1 MLSCIRQHIQSLA
14 KTGIIMSDEYVMRCA
29 IWYHLY
35 NFKNVKNAHGG
46 MLLLIK
52 LQALASNFTKTN
64 TPPCAFFMF
73 SKWNKWYQIVQRIT
87 YCESDL
93 FKKDWLECNQTFLVN
108 SKEKWNYEN
117 HVFVVQQSCQC
128 SSLEKFR
135 KSFLWLISRNW

>member
-1 MLSCIRQHIQSLA
+1 MLSCIRQHIKSLA

-46 MLLLIK
+46 MLLLVK
-52 LQALASNFTKTN
+52 LQASATLLKLTLLHVH
-64 TPPCAFFMF
+64 F
-73 SKWNKWYQIVQRIT
+73 SCFKWNKWYQIVQRIT
-87 YCESDL
+87 YYESDL
-93 FKKDWLECNQTFLVN
+93 VKKDWLKCNQTFLVN

-135 KSFLWLISRNW
+135 KSF